1 MLEIL
6 DLNNDKALNHSE
18 FKNLRRMMDLNADKI
33 VSPLEVMAWLTR
45 NEYSICK
52 NFSTYDDNLGYEQL
66 FPPFFDW
73 LDADQN
79 GEINPRDIQAA

>member
-1 MLEIL
+1 
-6 DLNNDKALNHSE
+6 
-18 FKNLRRMMDLNADKI
+18 
-33 VSPLEVMAWLTR
+33 MAWLTR

-52 NFSTYDDNLGYEQL
+52 NFSTYDNLGYEQL